1 MCISGH
7 NEKVAVI
14 TMFLGNVTWQILILK
29 IVTTTQAQC
38 DKRPTCA
45 MLDVTPGGMV
55 ISINEWS
62 KSCVRP

>member
-14 TMFLGNVTWQILILK
+14 TMFLGQCHLANSYLK
-29 IVTTTQAQC
+29 IVTTIQAQC